1 MVIAVSK
8 AGYRDSRWT
17 MSDHCKLCRSNFT
30 ARSML
35 EFHWQWL
42 GGGGGG
48 VRGGCVL
55 AVDDFC
61 SKIQLQIR
69 ISHNMLEP
77 GTFIH

>member
-1 MVIAVSK
+1 MSTIGCCRHGEVVVIAVSK

-48 VRGGCVL
+48 VCGGGM
-55 AVDDFC
+55 
-61 SKIQLQIR
+61 R
-69 ISHNMLEP
+69 P
-77 GTFIH
+77 GSG